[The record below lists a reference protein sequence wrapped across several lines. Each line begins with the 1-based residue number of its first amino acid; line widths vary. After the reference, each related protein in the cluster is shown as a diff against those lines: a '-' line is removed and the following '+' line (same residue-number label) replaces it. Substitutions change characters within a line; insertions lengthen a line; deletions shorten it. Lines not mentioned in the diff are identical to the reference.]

1 MTKYRMSDSDNAQ
14 LPIYT
19 PQEEEK
25 ETPQKNKEE
34 AEATVIPT
42 KAKTTRKPK
51 ESEEHKTW
59 NCNISWAD
67 WVCRDQQPLTHEP
80 SLLYLNNET
89 TSPDIL

>member
-25 ETPQKNKEE
+25 DTPQTHKEE

-51 ESEEHKTW
+51 ESEEHKT
-59 NCNISWAD
+59 
-67 WVCRDQQPLTHEP
+67 
-80 SLLYLNNET
+80 
-89 TSPDIL
+89 